1 MRNLINPLDQNQF
14 DYAEIL
20 SITLRVA
27 IAAARMQM
35 AHTIGTYRVLSQ
47 KHALNNGTKYHFY
60 FYKRCL
66 NVMTC
71 LY

>member
-27 IAAARMQM
+27 IAAARMRWHIQLGL
-35 AHTIGTYRVLSQ
+35 TEC
-47 KHALNNGTKYHFY
+47 YH
-60 FYKRCL
+60 KNTL
-66 NVMTC
+66 
-71 LY
+71 

>member
-35 AHTIGTYRVLSQ
+35 AHKIGTYRVLSQ
-47 KHALNNGTKYHFY
+47 NTL
-60 FYKRCL
+60 
-66 NVMTC
+66 
-71 LY
+71 

>member
-35 AHTIGTYRVLSQ
+35 AHVQLGLTEC
-47 KHALNNGTKYHFY
+47 YHKTRFEQRNEVPLY
-60 FYKRCL
+60 FTRG
-66 NVMTC
+66 V
-71 LY
+71 